1 MVEDVLLIGGGGHC
15 KSIIDVVE
23 QEGQF
28 KIAGIIG
35 AERQIGSDIF
45 GYKVI
50 GCDSDIEKLSKKYN
64 HAIVAVGQIHSPE
77 IRIKLFNMLN
87 SSGFNL
93 PSIVSPRAYVS
104 IHALIGRGTI
114 IMHDAVVNANAVIGD
129 NCIINSKALIEHDS
143 IIHNHCHISTNA
155 TINGGVEI
163 GEGSFIGSG
172 AITNNS
178 IVIKKNSFYKAG
190 VFIK

>member
-1 MVEDVLLIGGGGHC
+1 MVREILLIGDGGHC
-15 KSIIDVVE
+15 KSVIDIIE

-28 KIAGIIG
+28 KVAGIVG
-35 AERQIGSDIF
+35 TVKSIGSNIF

-50 GCDSDIEKLSKKYN
+50 GDDSDIEKLSKIYDY
-64 HAIVAVGQIHSPE
+64 AIVAVGQIQSPE
-77 IRIKLFNMLN
+77 IRIKLFSLLI

-104 IHALIGRGTI
+104 SHAAVGKGSI
-114 IMHDAVVNANAVIGD
+114 IMHDAVVNANAVVGD

-155 TINGGVEI
+155 TINGSVI
-163 GEGSFIGSG
+163 VGEGSFIGSG
-172 AITNNS
+172 SITNNS
-178 IVIKKNSFYKAG
+178 IVIEKNSFFKAG